1 MRARLPQREP
11 EMLKRW
17 QKQDIFAS
25 IRASS
30 KGRPLYTLHD
40 GPPYA
45 NGDIHIGHVVNKCL
59 KDMVVKSRQLEG
71 LDACYVP
78 GWDCHGLP
86 VEHRA
91 EQIFGSGGDP
101 AQFRAHC
108 REYAQ
113 SQIER
118 QRKDFKRLGIFGD
131 WDHPYRTM
139 DFHSEASILRCLGR
153 VVAAGHLY
161 RSAMPVLWSWG
172 ARSALAE
179 AEVEYAERNSQ
190 AIDVAFPLDPAN
202 REEANKRLGI
212 GQGLDWE
219 AVIWTTTPWTLPS
232 NRALSVHPDFN
243 YVLVECSIAGQ
254 PRRLLLAASLAE
266 SALKR
271 YGVTAAAKTLA
282 QIRGAELAG
291 LNLRHPFYDRASL
304 IIAARHVTDAAGTG
318 LVHSSPDHGLED
330 FWACHGQP
338 GLEPMDPVD
347 DDGRFRDHIEH
358 FAGLQV
364 FEADDAILALL
375 SSRGALLHR
384 QDYPHSYPHCW
395 RTKTPLIYRCTPQ
408 WFISMDKKG
417 LRQQALKEIERV
429 SWVPAWGQERIRNM
443 IAHRPDWCL
452 SRQRTWGVPLALY
465 YDEETNEL
473 HPNSPQLIE
482 KIADLVERE
491 GVEAWWN
498 LDDKAFLGEDT
509 RGCKRATDI
518 VDVWFDSGNT
528 WSFALVGQ
536 PGQNFPADLYL
547 EGSDQHRGW
556 FHSSLLSSVAVNG
569 HAPYKQ
575 VLTHGFT
582 VDEQGR
588 KMSKSIGNV
597 IAPQDIIGRFGADVL
612 RLWVAAT
619 DYRGEMSISE
629 EILARMA
636 DSYRKLRNSA
646 RFMLSNLYDFD
657 PAKDSVDHQAMTR
670 LDRWVLLRAARLQQR
685 LRKCYTDHQLHV
697 VCQELVNF
705 CVSDLGTLY
714 LDVIKDRLYTMPAA
728 SRGRR
733 SAQTA
738 LLHLL
743 EALARWMAPI
753 LSFTSEEIW
762 LQLPNRQQP
771 SVFNTTWHQWPE
783 EIEALLGKDEGE
795 PAEEAEWQ
803 LLLGARR
810 ALAPRLEALRQRGEI
825 GSSLDAEI
833 ELYAPDRLL
842 PILKDVEAELHYLLL
857 VSGASVAPASERPE
871 EAESAETGLNGEALY
886 FVARPRQAE
895 KCTRCWHRSGDVGAD
910 DEHPELCARCIQGHS
925 ERLFA

>member
-1 MRARLPQREP
+1 MRAHLPQREP

-179 AEVEYAERNSQ
+179 AEVEYAERSSQ

-271 YGVTAAAKTLA
+271 YGVTATAKTLA

-304 IIAARHVTDAAGTG
+304 IIAAQHVTDDAGTG

-364 FEADDAILALL
+364 FAADDAILALL

-498 LDDKAFLGEDT
+498 LDDKAFLGEDA

-597 IAPQDIIGRFGADVL
+597 IAPQDIISRFGADVL

-670 LDRWVLLRAARLQQR
+670 LDRWVLLRAARLQQC
-685 LRKCYTDHQLHV
+685 LRKSYTDHQLHV

-810 ALAPRLEALRQRGEI
+810 ALAPRLEALRQQGEI

-833 ELYAPDRLL
+833 ELYAPERLL
-842 PILKDVEAELHYLLL
+842 PILKNVEAELHYLLL

>member
-1 MRARLPQREP
+1 MRAHLPRREP
-11 EMLKRW
+11 EMLERW
-17 QKQDIFAS
+17 QEQDIFAS

-30 KGRPLYTLHD
+30 EGRPLYTLHD

-59 KDMVVKSRQLEG
+59 KDMAVKSRQLEG
-71 LDACYVP
+71 FDACYVP

-113 SQIER
+113 SQIDR
-118 QRKDFKRLGIFGD
+118 QRKDFRRLGILGD
-131 WDHPYRTM
+131 WDNPYRTM
-139 DFHSEASILRCLGR
+139 DFRSEASILRCLGR

-161 RSAMPVLWSWG
+161 RSTMPVLWSWG

-179 AEVEYAERNSQ
+179 AEVEYAERTSQ
-190 AIDVAFPLDPAN
+190 AIDVAFTLDPTSRDIAN
-202 REEANKRLGI
+202 RRLGV
-212 GQGLDWE
+212 GQELDWE

-232 NRALSVHPDFN
+232 NRAVSVHPDLD
-243 YVLVECSIAGQ
+243 YVLVECSIGGYI
-254 PRRLLLAASLAE
+254 RRLLLAASLAE
-266 SALKR
+266 SALGR
-271 YGVTAAAKTLA
+271 YNLATSAKTLA
-282 QIRGAELAG
+282 NIRGADLAG
-291 LNLRHPFYDRASL
+291 LNLRHPFYDRAAP
-304 IIAARHVTDAAGTG
+304 IVTARHVADDTGTG

-330 FWACHGQP
+330 FWACQGQP

-347 DDGRFRDHIEH
+347 DDGRFRGHIQH

-375 SSRGALLHR
+375 SSRGALLHS
-384 QDYPHSYPHCW
+384 QDYLHSYPHCW

-417 LRQQALKEIERV
+417 LREQALKEIERV
-429 SWVPAWGQERIRNM
+429 SWVPSWGQERIRNM

-452 SRQRTWGVPLALY
+452 SRQRSWGVPLALY
-465 YDEETNEL
+465 YDEETNEP

-482 KIADLVERE
+482 KIADMVERE

-498 LDDKAFLGEDT
+498 LDDQEFLGEDAQ
-509 RGCKRATDI
+509 RYKRANDI
-518 VDVWFDSGNT
+518 LDVWFDSGNT

-597 IAPQDIIGRFGADVL
+597 IAPQDIIDRFGADVL

-629 EILARMA
+629 EILARVA

-657 PAKDSVDHQAMTR
+657 PTRDAVGYQAMTR
-670 LDRWVLLRAARLQQR
+670 LDRWALLGAARLQKR
-685 LRKCYTDHQLHV
+685 LRRFYTDHQLHL

-705 CVSDLGTLY
+705 CVNDLGTLY
-714 LDVIKDRLYTMPAA
+714 LDIIKDRLYTMPAA

-738 LLHLL
+738 LLHLI
-743 EALARWMAPI
+743 EALTRWMAPI

-771 SVFNTTWHQWPE
+771 SVFNAIWHQWPE
-783 EIEALLGKDEGE
+783 EIEALVDKDESKL
-795 PAEEAEWQ
+795 AEEAEWH
-803 LLLGARR
+803 LLFGARR

-833 ELYAPDRLL
+833 EFYAPERLL

-857 VSGASVAPASERPE
+857 VSGASVAPVSERPK
-871 EAESAETGLNGEALY
+871 EAEFAETGLNGEALY

-895 KCTRCWHRSGDVGAD
+895 KCIRCWHRSGDVGD
-910 DEHPELCARCIQGHS
+910 DNKHPELCVRCIQGHS